1 MNNEKNND
9 NDVVLLILILNSD
22 FKFAAVILTVYD
34 MNILH
39 VDDKWTFWFAVKF
52 SRCNAVI
59 NDLKNKFK
67 LFAKFECD
75 DRSHDKWIPPRMC
88 KTGEMASKHAS
99 RECKIEI
106 LFSPNV
112 NKINSGFC

>member
-9 NDVVLLILILNSD
+9 NDVVFLILIFDND
-22 FKFAAVILTVYD
+22 FKFAAVILIVYD

-39 VDDKWTFWFAVKF
+39 IDDKWTFWFVVKF
-52 SRCNAVI
+52 SKCNAVI
-59 NDLKNKFK
+59 SDLKNKFR
-67 LFAKFECD
+67 LFAEFECG
-75 DRSHDKWIPPRMC
+75 DRGRDKWIPFWMC
-88 KTGEMASKHAS
+88 KTGGMTSKHAS
-99 RECKIEI
+99 RRCKIEI